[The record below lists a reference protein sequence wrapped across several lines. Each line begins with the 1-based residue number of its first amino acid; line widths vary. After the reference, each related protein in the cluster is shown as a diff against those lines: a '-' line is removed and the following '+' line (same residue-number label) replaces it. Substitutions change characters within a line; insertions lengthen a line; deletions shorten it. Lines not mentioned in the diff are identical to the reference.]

1 MNMTEYPAARYAGTT
16 PAVNALAGPGLAGPA
31 LAGPVVAG
39 PVVAGPVVAGPV
51 VAGTARAGTQHG
63 SWLASGRPQRERA
76 LRGPATTWLIANTN
90 RCEALFASALQRS
103 DAPTPDMVAQ
113 AIAQTARQFGARGCA
128 GRMAQEFGDHPEAAA
143 ERMRWVRQLI
153 TQP

>member
-1 MNMTEYPAARYAGTT
+1 MNMTEYPVARHTGPTPAGTT
-16 PAVNALAGPGLAGPA
+16 PSSASTPYGGWAAPVQPRHERGL
-31 LAGPVVAG
+31 
-39 PVVAGPVVAGPV
+39 
-51 VAGTARAGTQHG
+51 R
-63 SWLASGRPQRERA
+63 SS
-76 LRGPATTWLIANTN
+76 ATTWLTANTK

-113 AIAQTARQFGARGCA
+113 AIVQTVRQFGARGCA

-153 TQP
+153 AQP

>member
-16 PAVNALAGPGLAGPA
+16 PAVHALAGPA
-31 LAGPVVAG
+31 LAGTV
-39 PVVAGPVVAGPV
+39 
-51 VAGTARAGTQHG
+51 RAGAQHG
-63 SWLASGRPQRERA
+63 SWLAAGRPQRERG

>member
-1 MNMTEYPAARYAGTT
+1 MNMTEYPATRRTGTT
-16 PAVNALAGPGLAGPA
+16 PVGI
-31 LAGPVVAG
+31 
-39 PVVAGPVVAGPV
+39 
-51 VAGTARAGTQHG
+51 ARTSPPSGG
-63 SWLASGRPQRERA
+63 WLAPAQPRHERG
-76 LRGPATTWLIANTN
+76 LRSSATTWLAANTK

-113 AIAQTARQFGARGCA
+113 AIVQTVRQFGARGCA

-153 TQP
+153 AQP

>member
-1 MNMTEYPAARYAGTT
+1 MKMTGYPAARCTGTT
-16 PAVNALAGPGLAGPA
+16 LAGPLRTGTVRAEAAHGGWLAPGQPRHEARLRSSATAWLAG
-31 LAGPVVAG
+31 
-39 PVVAGPVVAGPV
+39 
-51 VAGTARAGTQHG
+51 
-63 SWLASGRPQRERA
+63 
-76 LRGPATTWLIANTN
+76 NTK

-113 AIAQTARQFGARGCA
+113 AIVQTARQFGARGCA

-153 TQP
+153 AQAAAPSLS

>member
-1 MNMTEYPAARYAGTT
+1 MNVTEYPAARYAGTT
-16 PAVNALAGPGLAGPA
+16 PAVPALAGPALGGPALAGPA
-31 LAGPVVAG
+31 LAGPALAG
-39 PVVAGPVVAGPV
+39 PAL
-51 VAGTARAGTQHG
+51 AGTARAGAQHG
-63 SWLASGRPQRERA
+63 SWLASGRPQRERD
-76 LRGPATTWLIANTN
+76 LRGSATTWLIANTN

-103 DAPTPDMVAQ
+103 DAPTPDMVAK